1 MTFRIII
8 PVRYASDRLPGK
20 PLIDLGGKSI
30 LERVYQQSLQ
40 SGAESVVIATDD
52 DRIKEA
58 ASKFGAPVVMTS
70 KTHQSGTE
78 RLAEAATV
86 LGYEEDEV
94 VVNVQ
99 GDEPLIP
106 PVVIHQVATN
116 LSLHENVRVSTLCEK
131 IVDTAALFNPHNVK
145 VVMNKR
151 GYALYFSRAPIAWER
166 DNFPP
171 QEDTTLTGVHY
182 RHVGIYA
189 YRVGFLQEYL
199 SWDPCPL
206 EKMES
211 LEQLRVLWY
220 GGRIH
225 VDTAKEHVPIGV
237 DTEEDLEIVRK
248 LIQEK

>member
-8 PVRYASDRLPGK
+8 PVRYASDRMPGK
-20 PLIDLGGKSI
+20 PLLDIAGKSI
-30 LERVYQQSLQ
+30 LERVYSQCLQ
-40 SGAESVVIATDD
+40 SGADSVVIATDD
-52 DRIKEA
+52 ERIKEA
-58 ASKFGAPVVMTS
+58 ASKFGAPVCMTS
-70 KTHQSGTE
+70 KSHQSGTE

-94 VVNVQ
+94 IVNVQ
-99 GDEPLIP
+99 GAEPLIP

-116 LSLHENVRVSTLCEK
+116 LREHENVRVATLCEK
-131 IVDTAALFNPHNVK
+131 ITDPKDLFSADNVK

-166 DNFPP
+166 DNFPQKP
-171 QEDTTLTGVHY
+171 DTKLKGVHY

-189 YRVGFLQEYL
+189 YRAGFLQEYL
-199 SWDPCPL
+199 SWDACPL

-225 VDTAKEHVPIGV
+225 VDLAKEHVPNGV
-237 DTEEDLEIVRK
+237 DTEEDLEVVRK
-248 LIQEK
+248 LVGQK

>member
-1 MTFRIII
+1 MSFRIII
-8 PVRYASDRLPGK
+8 PVRYASERLPGK
-20 PLIDLGGKSI
+20 PLMDLAGKTI
-30 LERVYQQSLQ
+30 LERVYQQCLQ

-58 ASKFGAPVVMTS
+58 ATKFGATVCMTS
-70 KTHQSGTE
+70 KSHKSGTE
-78 RLAEAATV
+78 RLAEATNV
-86 LGYEEDEV
+86 LGYEDDEV

-131 IVDTAALFNPHNVK
+131 IVDAKSLFNPDNVK

-151 GYALYFSRAPIAWER
+151 GFALYFSRAPIAWER
-166 DNFPP
+166 DNFP
-171 QEDTTLTGVHY
+171 QTENTQLQGVHY

-225 VDTAKEHVPIGV
+225 VDIAKEHVPIGV
-237 DTEEDLEIVRK
+237 DTLEDLEVVKK
-248 LIQEK
+248 LIK

>member
-8 PVRYASDRLPGK
+8 PVRYASERLPGK
-20 PLIDLGGKSI
+20 PLLDLAGQSI
-30 LERVYQQSLQ
+30 LERVYKQCRQ

-52 DRIKEA
+52 ERIKEA
-58 ASKFGAPVVMTS
+58 ATKFGASVCMTS
-70 KTHQSGTE
+70 KSHQSGTE

-106 PVVIHQVATN
+106 PVVIHQVAKN
-116 LSLHENVRVSTLCEK
+116 LSLHENVRVATLCEK
-131 IVDTAALFNPHNVK
+131 ITEAKALFNPDNVK

-166 DNFPP
+166 NNFPL
-171 QEDTTLTGVHY
+171 QDDTALTGVHY
-182 RHVGIYA
+182 RHIGIYA

-199 SWDPCPL
+199 SWDACPL

-225 VDTAKEHVPIGV
+225 VDIAKEPVPIGV
-237 DTEEDLEIVRK
+237 DTLDDLEVVK
-248 LIQEK
+248 GLIK